1 MVIIRKSE
9 DVSFA
14 VDGSILCNEAV
25 IYLIECVLRFLK
37 IKRVILMGLDVD
49 NLQQRSPNLTQSLD
63 SFGLHAGVRLRNQLI
78 SFTEEDLAIPHN
90 IGEVLGSVRCVLI
103 LCIAFFRFVR
113 LDFFIRLCCET
124 GIQGINRLGK
134 MLVQVKIFRGN
145 TGRPIFVAVHIPAAH
160 HLAHEHFGIVFEI
173 AVIGDPFTAVQV
185 SFNPGRK
192 IRAVKFYGSLS
203 LFQENDI
210 RSHIGSRQ
218 SLERCVG

>member
-9 DVSFA
+9 DVSFGI
-14 VDGSILCNEAV
+14 DGSILCNEAV
-25 IYLIECVLRFLK
+25 IYLIKCVLRFLK

-49 NLQQRSPNLTQSLD
+49 NLQQRSTNLTQPLD
-63 SFGLHAGVRLRNQLI
+63 SFGLHAGVRLWDQLI
-78 SFTEEDLAIPHN
+78 FFTEEDLAVPHN
-90 IGEVLGSVRCVLI
+90 IGEVFGSGRGVLI

-113 LDFFIRLCCET
+113 LDFFIRLCGET

-145 TGRPIFVAVHIPAAH
+145 TGCPIFVAVHIPAAH
-160 HLAHEHFGIVFEI
+160 HLAHEHFGIVLEI

-192 IRAVKFYGSLS
+192 IRAIKFYGMRS
-203 LFQENDI
+203 LFQENNI
-210 RSHIGSRQ
+210 RCYIGSRQ

>member
-9 DVSFA
+9 DVSFGI
-14 VDGSILCNEAV
+14 DGSILCNEAV
-25 IYLIECVLRFLK
+25 IYLIKCVLRFLK

-49 NLQQRSPNLTQSLD
+49 NLQQRSTNLTQPLD
-63 SFGLHAGVRLRNQLI
+63 SFGLHAGVRLWDQLI
-78 SFTEEDLAIPHN
+78 FFTEKDLAVPHN
-90 IGEVLGSVRCVLI
+90 IGEVFGSGRGVLI

-113 LDFFIRLCCET
+113 LDFFIRLCGET

-145 TGRPIFVAVHIPAAH
+145 TGCPIFVAVHIPAAH
-160 HLAHEHFGIVFEI
+160 HLAHEHFGIVLEI

-192 IRAVKFYGSLS
+192 IRAIKFYGMRS
-203 LFQENDI
+203 LFQENNI
-210 RSHIGSRQ
+210 RCYIGSRQ
-218 SLERCVG
+218 SLERSVG

>member
-9 DVSFA
+9 DVSFGI
-14 VDGSILCNEAV
+14 DGSIFCNEAV

-49 NLQQRSPNLTQSLD
+49 NLQQRSTNLTQPLD
-63 SFGLHAGVRLRNQLI
+63 SFGLHAGVRLRDQLI
-78 SFTEEDLAIPHN
+78 FFTEEDLAVPHN
-90 IGEVLGSVRCVLI
+90 IGEVFGSGRGVLI

-113 LDFFIRLCCET
+113 LDFFIRLCGET
-124 GIQGINRLGK
+124 SIQGINRLGK

-145 TGRPIFVAVHIPAAH
+145 TGCPIFVAVHIPAAH
-160 HLAHEHFGIVFEI
+160 HLAHEHFGIVLEI

-192 IRAVKFYGSLS
+192 IRAIKFYGLRS
-203 LFQENDI
+203 LFQENNI
-210 RSHIGSRQ
+210 RCYIGSRQ

>member
-9 DVSFA
+9 DVSFGI
-14 VDGSILCNEAV
+14 DGSILCNEAV
-25 IYLIECVLRFLK
+25 IYLIKCVLRFLK

-49 NLQQRSPNLTQSLD
+49 NLQQRSTNLTQPLD
-63 SFGLHAGVRLRNQLI
+63 SFGLHAGVRLWDQLI
-78 SFTEEDLAIPHN
+78 FFTEEDLAVPHN
-90 IGEVLGSVRCVLI
+90 IGEVFGSGRGVLI

-113 LDFFIRLCCET
+113 LDFFIRLCGET

-145 TGRPIFVAVHIPAAH
+145 TGCPIFVAVHIPAAH

-192 IRAVKFYGSLS
+192 IRAIKFYGMRS
-203 LFQENDI
+203 LFQENNI
-210 RSHIGSRQ
+210 RCYIGSRQ

>member
-160 HLAHEHFGIVFEI
+160 HLAHEHFGIIFEI

>member
-9 DVSFA
+9 DVSFGI
-14 VDGSILCNEAV
+14 DGSIFCNEAV

-49 NLQQRSPNLTQSLD
+49 NLQQRSTNLTQPLD
-63 SFGLHAGVRLRNQLI
+63 SFGLHAGVRLRDQLI
-78 SFTEEDLAIPHN
+78 FFTEEDLAVPHN
-90 IGEVLGSVRCVLI
+90 IGEVFGSGRGVLI

-113 LDFFIRLCCET
+113 LDFFIRLCGET

-134 MLVQVKIFRGN
+134 MLVQVKIIRGN
-145 TGRPIFVAVHIPAAH
+145 TGCPIFVAVHIPAAY
-160 HLAHEHFGIVFEI
+160 HLAHEHFGIVLEI
-173 AVIGDPFTAVQV
+173 AVIGDPFAAIQV
-185 SFNPGRK
+185 SFNPRRK
-192 IRAVKFYGSLS
+192 IHAIKFYGSLS